1 MEGKR
6 VPDLLVEQLLLGEL
20 PEAKRR
26 ELLRNPEVQVRLREL
41 EESNR
46 AILEAHP
53 PEVMARRIAWRLEK
67 AKQARVRRPLARYLP
82 AMGLA
87 GLLVVAGLAVVLV
100 STLSRQPAHILE
112 ATRLKGLK
120 PHLEV
125 YRQIGSGAEALAE
138 GGTVHPGDVL
148 QIGYVAATRPYGL
161 ILSIDGSG
169 AVTLHFPASASTP
182 SRLAGD
188 GPVLLDYAYKL
199 DDAPQFER
207 FFLVTAERAIPVE
220 TVLQAARELAAKP
233 QRARTASLNLPRG
246 LEQWSLLLIKK

>member
-1 MEGKR
+1 M
-6 VPDLLVEQLLLGEL
+6 LALYLVEVGLDEQQVGLLFTFTLAGDAVVTL
-20 PEAKRR
+20 WLTTSADAFGR
-26 ELLRNPEVQVRLREL
+26 
-41 EESNR
+41 
-46 AILEAHP
+46 
-53 PEVMARRIAWRLEK
+53 RRIL
-67 AKQARVRRPLARYLP
+67 
-82 AMGLA
+82 LA
-87 GLLVVAGLAVVLV
+87 GALLMMASGVAFIVTDSFAALLVAGLAVVLV

-125 YRQIGSGAEALAE
+125 YRQSGSRAEALAA

-148 QIGYVAATRPYGL
+148 QIGYIAAAQPYGL
-161 ILSIDGSG
+161 ILSIDGRG
-169 AVTLHFPASASTP
+169 TVTLHFPASASAP

-207 FFLVTAERAIPVE
+207 FFLVTAQRAIPVE
-220 TVLQAARELAAKP
+220 AVLQAARELAAQP
-233 QRARTASLNLPRG
+233 ERARTASLALPRG

>member
-1 MEGKR
+1 MDKKR

-26 ELLRNPEVQVRLREL
+26 ELLRDPEVQVRLRQL

-53 PEVMARRIAWRLEK
+53 PQVMAKRIAWRLEK
-67 AKQARVRRPLARYLP
+67 ARQARARPPLARYLP
-82 AMGLA
+82 AMGFA
-87 GLLVVAGLAVVLV
+87 ALLVAGLAVVLV

-125 YRQIGSGAEALAE
+125 YRQSGSGAEALAA
-138 GGTVHPGDVL
+138 GGTVHSGDVL
-148 QIGYVAATRPYGL
+148 QIGYIAAAQPYGL
-161 ILSIDGSG
+161 ILSIDGRG
-169 AVTLHFPASASTP
+169 TVTLHFPASASAP

-220 TVLQAARELAAKP
+220 AVLKAARELAAQP
-233 QRARTASLNLPRG
+233 ERARTASLALPRG